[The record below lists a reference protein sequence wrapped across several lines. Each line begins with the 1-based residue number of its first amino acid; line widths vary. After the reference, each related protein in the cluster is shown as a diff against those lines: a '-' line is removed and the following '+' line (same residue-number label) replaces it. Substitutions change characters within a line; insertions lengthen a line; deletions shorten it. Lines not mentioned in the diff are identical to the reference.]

1 MVRFQ
6 RLLQNWYSEN
16 KRDLP
21 WRRTKNPYKVWL
33 SEIILQQ
40 TRVAQGLAYYNKF
53 VYTYPTV
60 SDLAQAS
67 EQEVLNLWKG
77 LGYYSRARNLHKTA
91 KEVFNEHGG
100 VFPETYLGLIKLS
113 GVGPY
118 TAAAISSF
126 CFDEAQAVLDGNVFR
141 VLSRIHDHQTPI
153 NTTLGMKEFSVLA
166 KAHLNLQDPASYN
179 QAIME
184 FGALH
189 CKPKNPRCETCP
201 FTLECSALINGTIDL
216 RPQKIKKLKIKKRFF
231 LYIVY
236 TDRASKMVYL
246 KKRTAKDIWHHLFDF
261 YLEEYSSKEELEK
274 AITEDLEIEPVQKTH
289 KLTHQTLHV
298 TFIQKEIKKPLPTDE
313 TLKPY
318 SLKSLKNLPVPT
330 LHQKYIEEELGFL
343 G

>member
-91 KEVFNEHGG
+91 KEVFNEHSG

-166 KAHLNLQDPASYN
+166 KEHLNLQDPASYN

-236 TDRASKMVYL
+236 TDRTSKMVYL

-274 AITEDLEIEPVQKTH
+274 SITEDSEIEPVQKTH

-318 SLKSLKNLPVPT
+318 SLKRLKSLPIPT